1 MFCLFFLLFSFIYFV
16 LFLFFFSA
24 LCGIFVH
31 CTHTNTILLFT
42 PPPLALVLRSDAV
55 AAAVAVFRVP
65 PVAADHVKINLFLF
79 VYPSVLILTNNK
91 IWFLFPTFI
100 IIIFSPTNH
109 YTTYYLVNA
118 ILIYFLL
125 FILFLSIGKTN
136 NWIPQT
142 LFKFIYNPVNILQHS
157 QMVTPDALF
166 TLFGMSTSFLFIYF
180 FLIFLFD
187 KSHFQFLFCVLLLN
201 LSSLS
206 RLHRHFIFIFLFN

>member
-1 MFCLFFLLFSFIYFV
+1 M

-180 FLIFLFD
+180 FFNFSIWQISFSISLLCFVVESFFSLAFAPSLYFYFFIQLI
-187 KSHFQFLFCVLLLN
+187 S
-201 LSSLS
+201 
-206 RLHRHFIFIFLFN
+206 IFTFG